1 MQQYNQQ
8 SFRAEHPEDYAS
20 RSAKAIPATVRMFSG
35 CMDSQTSADVS
46 NVSSFGLPEGTGP
59 GGAGGACT
67 NAMMLALA
75 NNPSPTYIELL
86 GDMRAILSEKGYTQK
101 PELSASHE
109 MDLNTPFVLTP
120 GSRSKSL
127 LVGINYKGMQGELRG
142 CVNDVLTMQQLL
154 LSQGFEGGDQ
164 MRILADD
171 PDVSSILPNSR
182 NILES
187 FHWLV
192 EGAQEGDS
200 LFFHYSGHGGQL
212 RDDDGE
218 EKDGMDETIIPLD
231 YQTTGQMRDDT
242 ILKSLIVPLPKGVTL
257 TVVMDCCHSGTVL
270 DLPYIF
276 SATDGNMD
284 EAASGG
290 GAQLYQNPKFNLEKM
305 LMIGIEMFKA
315 YQTGGWEAAVTTG
328 LSGFFSA

>member
-164 MRILADD
+164 MRIH
-171 PDVSSILPNSR
+171 PNSISR
-182 NILES
+182 VRVSWPTTPTSRPFCPTRAIFWNRSIGWSRELRRATVFS
-187 FHWLV
+187 F
-192 EGAQEGDS
+192 
-200 LFFHYSGHGGQL
+200 
-212 RDDDGE
+212 
-218 EKDGMDETIIPLD
+218 
-231 YQTTGQMRDDT
+231 TTRAMVG
-242 ILKSLIVPLPKGVTL
+242 S
-257 TVVMDCCHSGTVL
+257 
-270 DLPYIF
+270 
-276 SATDGNMD
+276 
-284 EAASGG
+284 
-290 GAQLYQNPKFNLEKM
+290 
-305 LMIGIEMFKA
+305 
-315 YQTGGWEAAVTTG
+315 
-328 LSGFFSA
+328 